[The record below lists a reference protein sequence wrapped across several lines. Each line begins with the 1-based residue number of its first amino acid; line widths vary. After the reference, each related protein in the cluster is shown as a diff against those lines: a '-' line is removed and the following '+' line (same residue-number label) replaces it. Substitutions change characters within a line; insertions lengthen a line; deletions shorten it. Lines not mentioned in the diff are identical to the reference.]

1 MAKRYIIDEI
11 HANNW
16 TARLRD
22 RETGEVVEVPLELG
36 ALWPGKLRGDAAN
49 RDSSN
54 TSRPQDDHAQA
65 TEPAPSKMP
74 TPSDD
79 DAAAPVAAEPPAEKK
94 PRKDRGERKGT
105 PRVTDPEALK
115 EIMTS
120 PILRSQ
126 DVDEE
131 TIAPD
136 DMVALRTMQSMLR
149 RAKGRRAGKV
159 GELGWDET
167 TDAGRS
173 GLISRFGKGAFKI
186 LHAGGD
192 TYALFFEWD
201 DGRYDRLGC
210 GAAEDLMNL
219 ANQKAQDE
227 PPEPPP
233 SHLSLELAR
242 FHCGTPAQKDSA
254 NERLEPAFAEAQRNS
269 QGAVPPRSEAEAKDR
284 LSKSL
289 EREVANFEARK
300 TKERK
305 RSGEPPPAPIA
316 PNAEMDQQLTD
327 SLKRALADLDAQET
341 KGKGGE

>member
-11 HANNW
+11 HAHQW
-16 TARLRD
+16 MVRMRD

-36 ALWPGKLRGDAAN
+36 SLWPGKLRGDAVP
-49 RDSSN
+49 RDPGEPS
-54 TSRPQDDHAQA
+54 TSQDA
-65 TEPAPSKMP
+65 EPSHSASEAS
-74 TPSDD
+74 TDD
-79 DAAAPVAAEPPAEKK
+79 TAPVAVEPPAEKK
-94 PRKDRGERKGT
+94 PRKERKVA
-105 PRVTDPEALK
+105 RVTEPEALQ
-115 EIMTS
+115 EIMAS

-126 DVDEE
+126 EVDEA

-136 DMVALRTMQSMLR
+136 DVAALKKMQAMMR

-159 GELGWDET
+159 GDLGWDET

-186 LHAGGD
+186 LHASGD

-219 ANQKAQDE
+219 ANQRAQDD

-242 FHCGTPAQKDSA
+242 LVCGTPAQKDSA
-254 NERLEPAFAEAQRNS
+254 NERLGPAFAEAQRNTPGS
-269 QGAVPPRSEAEAKDR
+269 AAPGEVEAQER
-284 LSKSL
+284 LAKSL
-289 EREVANFEARK
+289 EREVAKFEARK
-300 TKERK
+300 KKEPK
-305 RSGEPPPAPIA
+305 RRDEPTPGPIA
-316 PNAEMDQQLTD
+316 PNAEMDQQLTE
-327 SLKRALADLDAQET
+327 SLKRALADLDAADTNER
-341 KGKGGE
+341 KGE

>member
-11 HANNW
+11 RADHW
-16 TARLRD
+16 VVRMRD
-22 RETGEVVEVPLELG
+22 RETDEVVEVPLELG
-36 ALWPGKLRGDAAN
+36 SLWPGKLRGDAAN

-54 TSRPQDDHAQA
+54 ASRPQDDHAEA
-65 TEPAPSKMP
+65 PELAPSEMP
-74 TPSDD
+74 TPSDE
-79 DAAAPVAAEPPAEKK
+79 AATPVAAEPPAEKK
-94 PRKDRGERKGT
+94 PRKARGERKGM
-105 PRVTDPEALK
+105 PRVTEPEALK

-120 PILRSQ
+120 PTLRSQ

-131 TIAPD
+131 TIEPD
-136 DMVALRTMQSMLR
+136 DMVALRTMQSMMR

-269 QGAVPPRSEAEAKDR
+269 PGAAPRLSDAEAQER
-284 LSKSL
+284 LGKSL
-289 EREVANFEARK
+289 AREVANFEARK

>member
-49 RDSSN
+49 RESSN
-54 TSRPQDDHAQA
+54 PPRPQDDHAEA
-65 TEPAPSKMP
+65 AEPASNEMP

-79 DAAAPVAAEPPAEKK
+79 AVAPVTDEPPTEKK
-94 PRKDRGERKGT
+94 PRKDRGERKGMA
-105 PRVTDPEALK
+105 RVTDPEALK

-136 DMVALRTMQSMLR
+136 DMAALRTMQSMMR

-210 GAAEDLMNL
+210 GAAEDMMNL
-219 ANQKAQDE
+219 ANQKARDE

-242 FHCGTPAQKDSA
+242 FHCGTPAQQDSA

-269 QGAVPPRSEAEAKDR
+269 QGAVPPRSEAEAKER

-305 RSGEPPPAPIA
+305 RSGEPPPASIA
-316 PNAEMDQQLTD
+316 PNAEMDRQLSE
-327 SLKRALADLDAQET
+327 SLKRALADLDAQEANER
-341 KGKGGE
+341 KGE

>member
-36 ALWPGKLRGDAAN
+36 SLWPGKLRGDAAN

-54 TSRPQDDHAQA
+54 ESRPQDAEA
-65 TEPAPSKMP
+65 AEPAPSEMP

-79 DAAAPVAAEPPAEKK
+79 AAAPVDAEPPAEKK
-94 PRKDRGERKGT
+94 PRKARGERKGM
-105 PRVTDPEALK
+105 PRVTEPEALK

-120 PILRSQ
+120 PTLRSQ

-131 TIAPD
+131 TIEPD
-136 DMVALRTMQSMLR
+136 DMVALRTMQSMMR

-201 DGRYDRLGC
+201 DGRYERLGC
-210 GAAEDLMNL
+210 GAAEDMMSL
-219 ANQKAQDE
+219 ANKKAQDE

-269 QGAVPPRSEAEAKDR
+269 QGAVPPRSDAEAKER

-305 RSGEPPPAPIA
+305 PRGEPPPAPIA
-316 PNAEMDQQLTD
+316 PNAEMDRQLSE

-341 KGKGGE
+341 TERKGE

>member
-1 MAKRYIIDEI
+1 MAKRYIIDDI

-16 TARLRD
+16 TVTMRD
-22 RETGEVVEVPLELG
+22 RETGEIVLVPLELG

-49 RDSSN
+49 RDSSE
-54 TSRPQDDHAQA
+54 TPRSGDEVAEAPATATA
-65 TEPAPSKMP
+65 TEP
-74 TPSDD
+74 
-79 DAAAPVAAEPPAEKK
+79 EPPAEKPPAGKK
-94 PRKDRGERKGT
+94 PRKDRGERKGMA
-105 PRVTDPEALK
+105 RVTDPEALK

-120 PILRSQ
+120 PVLRSQ

-136 DMVALRTMQSMLR
+136 DMAALRTMQSMMR
-149 RAKGRRAGKV
+149 RAKGRRAGKL

-210 GAAEDLMNL
+210 GAAEAMMEL
-219 ANQKAQDE
+219 ANQRAQDE

-254 NERLEPAFAEAQRNS
+254 NERLEPAFAEAQRNTP
-269 QGAVPPRSEAEAKDR
+269 GAAPRISETEVNER
-284 LSKSL
+284 LGRST
-289 EREVANFEARK
+289 EREVAKFEARK
-300 TKERK
+300 AKERK
-305 RSGEPPPAPIA
+305 RDAEQPPAPTA
-316 PNAEMDQQLTD
+316 PNAEMDNQLSE
-327 SLKRALADLDAQET
+327 SLKRALADLDAQEAT
-341 KGKGGE
+341 ARKE